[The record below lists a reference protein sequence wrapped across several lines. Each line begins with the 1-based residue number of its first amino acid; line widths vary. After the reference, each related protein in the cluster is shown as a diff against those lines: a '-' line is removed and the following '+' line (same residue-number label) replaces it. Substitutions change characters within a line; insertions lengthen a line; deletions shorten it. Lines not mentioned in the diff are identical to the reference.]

1 MNVGKKIIPKI
12 FIIIT
17 SFIFIILFNYIMFIK
32 QQDPLMYKLV
42 IRENIDTTNIIEKLQ
57 KDYNNKDIIA
67 LLNVSNEIEEPIA
80 QSIDNKYYLNH
91 NLNKEDDK
99 YGTTY
104 MDYRIDL
111 NSSRKILI
119 FGHSSK
125 YKDTTFNKLEKYYNK
140 DYYENNKYI
149 KLTTNDDIRTYKIFS
164 VYIETSDWTYMNLNF
179 NNDED
184 WYNHLQKLKSKSL
197 YDTET
202 NITKDDEI
210 LILQTC
216 SNKEDYQKYKKKY
229 LLIIAKKEKQL

>member
-12 FIIIT
+12 IIIIT

-42 IRENIDTTNIIEKLQ
+42 IRENIDTINIIEKLQ

-111 NSSRKILI
+111 NSSKKILI

-179 NNDED
+179 NNDDD

-229 LLIIAKKEKQL
+229 LLIIAKMEKQL

>member
-57 KDYNNKDIIA
+57 KDYNNKDITA
-67 LLNVSNEIEEPIA
+67 LLNVSNEIEEPIV

-149 KLTTNDDIRTYKIFS
+149 KLTTNNDIRTYKIFS

>member
-57 KDYNNKDIIA
+57 KDYNNKDITA
-67 LLNVSNEIEEPIA
+67 LLNVSNEIEEPIV